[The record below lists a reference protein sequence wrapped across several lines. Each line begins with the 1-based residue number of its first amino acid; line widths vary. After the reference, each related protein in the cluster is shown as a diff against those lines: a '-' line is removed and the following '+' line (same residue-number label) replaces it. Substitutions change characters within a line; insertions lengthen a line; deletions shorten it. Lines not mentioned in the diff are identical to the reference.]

1 MDTNS
6 ESPVTAISSDV
17 GNSQT
22 FAASFADGMVKI
34 FDRRIEDEDSIVR
47 TYSDHSAWVQNV
59 RWHAKQGLQ
68 LLSARYVFPFQGSRG
83 LLMRFILSIVVWTV
97 K

>member
-6 ESPVTAISSDV
+6 ESPVTAMASDM

-34 FDRRIEDEDSIVR
+34 FDRRIEEEDSIVR
-47 TYSDHSAWVQNV
+47 TYPDHSSWVQNV
-59 RWHAKQGLQ
+59 RWHPKQGLQ
-68 LLSARYVFPFQGSRG
+68 FISAR
-83 LLMRFILSIVVWTV
+83 
-97 K
+97 